1 MSIFDENINI
11 EYLESLGF
19 KPCIRNISTGKISQ
33 MVLHMRCQQRYGCSA
48 SIYYMF
54 NKTDENV
61 LVDFRGTYSSTK
73 YFETITDR
81 IEIGT
86 LILNIKEMILE
97 DVDNCYLITKYNRP
111 VDIEIL

>member
-1 MSIFDENINI
+1 MSIFDENIDV
-11 EYLESLGF
+11 EYLESLEF
-19 KPCIRNISTGKISQ
+19 KPVIRNINTGEISQ

-97 DVDNCYLITKYNRP
+97 DVDNCYLITKYYQPMN
-111 VDIEIL
+111 IEIL

>member
-1 MSIFDENINI
+1 MSVFDENIDI

-19 KPCIRNISTGKISQ
+19 KPGIRNINTGEISQ

-48 SIYYMF
+48 TIYYMF

-61 LVDFRGTYSSTK
+61 LVDFIGTYSSTK

-81 IEIGT
+81 IEIDT
-86 LILNIKEMILE
+86 LILNIKEMIIE
-97 DVDNCYLITKYNRP
+97 DIDNYYLITKYNRP

>member
-1 MSIFDENINI
+1 MSIFDENIDV

-19 KPCIRNISTGKISQ
+19 RPCMRNINTDEISQ

-54 NKTDENV
+54 NKIDENI

>member
-1 MSIFDENINI
+1 MSIFDENIDVG
-11 EYLESLGF
+11 YLESLGF
-19 KPCIRNISTGKISQ
+19 KPYIRNISTGEIFQ
-33 MVLHMRCQQRYGCSA
+33 MVLNMRCLQKYGCSA

-81 IEIGT
+81 IQIGT
-86 LILNIKEMILE
+86 LIFNIKEMILE
-97 DVDNCYLITKYNRP
+97 DVDKCYLITKYNRP
-111 VDIEIL
+111 INIEIL

>member
-1 MSIFDENINI
+1 MSVFDENI
-11 EYLESLGF
+11 EVGYLESLGF
-19 KPCIRNISTGKISQ
+19 RPCIRNTSTGEISQ
-33 MVLHMRCQQRYGCSA
+33 MVLHMRCQQKYGCHA

-73 YFETITDR
+73 YFETVIDR
-81 IEIGT
+81 IEIDT

-97 DVDNCYLITKYNRP
+97 DVDNYYLITKYNRP

>member
-1 MSIFDENINI
+1 MSIFDENIDV
-11 EYLESLGF
+11 EYLKSLGF
-19 KPCIRNISTGKISQ
+19 KPCIRNISTGEILQ
-33 MVLHMRCQQRYGCSA
+33 MVLHMRCQQRCACNA

-73 YFETITDR
+73 YFETMTDR
-81 IEIGT
+81 IEIGA

-97 DVDNCYLITKYNRP
+97 DVDNYYLVTKYNML

>member
-1 MSIFDENINI
+1 MSIFDENIDV

-19 KPCIRNISTGKISQ
+19 RPYIRNISTDEISQ
-33 MVLHMRCQQRYGCSA
+33 MVLHMRCQQMYGCSA

-61 LVDFRGTYSSTK
+61 LVDFRGAYSSTK

-81 IEIGT
+81 IDIGV

-97 DVDNCYLITKYNRP
+97 DVNNCYLSTNYYLP